1 MAGVKTGISGQVNNN
16 IVTDGLVFY
25 MDPAYKISYPG
36 TGTTVTDTIT
46 STISGS
52 LESGIAFETN
62 NNGIFSLDGVD
73 DYIGVTTTNIS
84 DTTELTCNCWVK
96 TSDITADGGS
106 YRAFFA
112 TGPWQS
118 GVTNAWKLSV
128 NSINGKLDVWAN
140 AGSRLLSGTTLPTGE
155 FVNVTYTYGSNTGKI
170 YFNGSLSNSG
180 TYTLTHYMGKIYLGA
195 GGYNIA
201 TLTTQGMWNGNIGP
215 VQFYNRAL
223 SAGEVLQNYQAQK
236 ERFGL

>member
-1 MAGVKTGISGQVNNN
+1 MGIRRGS
-16 IVTDGLVFY
+16 ISTPIIADGLVFN
-25 MDPAYKISYPG
+25 MDAANRACYPG
-36 TGTTVTDTIT
+36 SGTTATDTIN

-73 DYIGVTTTNIS
+73 DYIGVTTTNLS

-96 TSDITADGGS
+96 TSDITSDGGS

-128 NSINGKLDVWAN
+128 NSNNGKLDVWAN
-140 AGSRLLSGTTLPTGE
+140 AGSRLLSGNNTT
-155 FVNVTYTYGSNTGKI
+155 NRRICKCY
-170 YFNGSLSNSG
+170 
-180 TYTLTHYMGKIYLGA
+180 IYL
-195 GGYNIA
+195 
-201 TLTTQGMWNGNIGP
+201 W
-215 VQFYNRAL
+215 
-223 SAGEVLQNYQAQK
+223 
-236 ERFGL
+236 

>member
-1 MAGVKTGISGQVNNN
+1 MGLNHGTN
-16 IVTDGLVFY
+16 IVKGGLVFQV
-25 MDPAYKISYPG
+25 DPANPRSY
-36 TGTTVTDTIT
+36 V
-46 STISGS
+46 SGS
-52 LESGIAFETN
+52 STVFNLITPSITGSIENETTFSPNNVGIWQV
-62 NNGIFSLDGVD
+62 DGVD
-73 DYIGVTTTNIS
+73 DYIGVTTTNLS

-118 GVTNAWKLSV
+118 GVTNAWKLAV
-128 NSINGKLDVWAN
+128 NSGNGKLDVWAN
-140 AGSRLLSGTTLPTGE
+140 AASKLLSGTALPTGE

-195 GGYNIA
+195 GGPQIA
-201 TLTTQGMWNGNIGP
+201 TLTTQGMWNGNISL
-215 VQFYNRAL
+215 VQFYNREL
-223 SAGEVLQNYQAQK
+223 SAAEVKQNYNALK
-236 ERFGL
+236 RRFI

>member
-1 MAGVKTGISGQVNNN
+1 MSGRVGS
-16 IVTDGLVFY
+16 ITTDIIADGLVFN
-25 MDPAYKISYPG
+25 MDAANRASYPR
-36 TGTTVTDTIT
+36 TGTTATDTIT
-46 STISGS
+46 PIISGS
-52 LESGIAFETN
+52 LESGITFETN

-112 TGPWQS
+112 TGPWYS

-128 NSINGKLDVWAN
+128 NSNNGKLDVWAN
-140 AGSRLLSGTTLPTGE
+140 AASRLLSGTTLPTGE
-155 FVNVTYTYGSNTGKI
+155 FVNVTYTYSSNTGKI

-195 GGYNIA
+195 GGRDLGN
-201 TLTTQGMWNGNIGP
+201 LTTAGMWNGNISL

-223 SAGEVLQNYQAQK
+223 SAEEVLHNYNALRG
-236 ERFGL
+236 RFGL

>member
-1 MAGVKTGISGQVNNN
+1 MGTNYSPN
-16 IVTDGLVFY
+16 IVKDGLVFQV
-25 MDPAYKISYPG
+25 DAANPRSYPG
-36 TGTTVTDTIT
+36 SGTTATDTIT

-52 LESGIAFETN
+52 LESGITFETN

-73 DYIGVTTTNIS
+73 DYIGVTTTNLS

-112 TGPWQS
+112 TGPWNS

-128 NSINGKLDVWAN
+128 NSNNGKLDVWAN

-195 GGYNIA
+195 GGSNLA
-201 TLTTQGMWNGNIGP
+201 GLTTAGMWNGNISSA
-215 VQFYNRAL
+215 QFYNRAL
-223 SAGEVLQNYQAQK
+223 SAQEIKQNYNAMK
-236 ERFGL
+236 ARFR

>member
-1 MAGVKTGISGQVNNN
+1 MAVRGGPRFGIVQ
-16 IVTDGLVFY
+16 DGLVLNL
-25 MDPAYKISYPG
+25 DASNALSYPG
-36 TGTTVTDTIT
+36 TGTDWFDLAENNDGTLLNSPTFN
-46 STISGS
+46 SSNGGS
-52 LESGIAFETN
+52 IVFDGI
-62 NNGIFSLDGVD
+62 D
-73 DYIGVTTTNIS
+73 DYSEITTTNIS

-118 GVTNAWKLSV
+118 GVTNAWKLAV
-128 NSINGKLDVWAN
+128 NSNSGKIDVWAN
-140 AGSRLLSGTTLPTGE
+140 AASKLLSGTALPIGE

-195 GGYNIA
+195 GGSQIS
-201 TLTTQGMWNGNIGP
+201 TLTTAGMWNGNISSA
-215 VQFYNRAL
+215 QFYNRAL
-223 SAGEVLQNYQAQK
+223 SANEVLQNYNATK
-236 ERFGL
+236 TRFGI

>member
-1 MAGVKTGISGQVNNN
+1 MGIRRGS
-16 IVTDGLVFY
+16 ISTPIIADGLVFN
-25 MDPAYKISYPG
+25 MDAANRACYPG
-36 TGTTVTDTIT
+36 SGTTATDTIN

-73 DYIGVTTTNIS
+73 DYIGVTTTNLS

-96 TSDITADGGS
+96 TSDITSDGGS

-128 NSINGKLDVWAN
+128 NSNNGKLDVWAN

-195 GGYNIA
+195 GGPQIA
-201 TLTTQGMWNGNIGP
+201 TLTTQGMWNGNIANMHL
-215 VQFYNRAL
+215 YNRAL
-223 SAGEVLQNYQAQK
+223 SANEVLHNYNALK
-236 ERFGL
+236 SRFE